1 MPQNPQRLKAARV
14 LEALHIGQAVMV
26 DGMKLV
32 MIDGQI
38 FIEAQA
44 YRYRGQQREE
54 LPPRLL
60 GYDIGAQA
68 AAVEPTVHTGSKDCA
83 RESLGQS
90 RTTSSQCRRG
100 QRHGHRYLC

>member
-1 MPQNPQRLKAARV
+1 MPQKPQRLKAARV
-14 LEALHIGQAVMV
+14 LEALHLGQAVML

-44 YRYRGQQREE
+44 YRYRGQEREE

-60 GYDIGAQA
+60 GYDLPINHFIEACERISDDNIFIIGAQS
-68 AAVEPTVHTGSKDCA
+68 VMTREA
-83 RESLGQS
+83 RKQA
-90 RTTSSQCRRG
+90 RAR
-100 QRHGHRYLC
+100 

>member
-44 YRYRGQQREE
+44 YRYRGNKREE

-60 GYDIGAQA
+60 GYDLPLNHFIEACEKISDDEIFIIGAQ
-68 AAVEPTVHTGSKDCA
+68 TVMTRDA
-83 RESLGQS
+83 R
-90 RTTSSQCRRG
+90 RRA
-100 QRHGHRYLC
+100 RNR